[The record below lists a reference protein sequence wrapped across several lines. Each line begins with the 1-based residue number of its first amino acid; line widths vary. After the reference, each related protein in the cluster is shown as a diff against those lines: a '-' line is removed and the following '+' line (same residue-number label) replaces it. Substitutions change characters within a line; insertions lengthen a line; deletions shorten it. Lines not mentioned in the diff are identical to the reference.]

1 MPDSPI
7 FKSRA
12 MVRMEQRLQRPLE
25 VALAELYTTKTT
37 TQIAEEWGVSNA
49 TISRWLKELGI
60 EARLQGQRPPVAA
73 TPEAVA

>member
-1 MPDSPI
+1 MEPIPI

-12 MVRMEQRLQRPLE
+12 MVRMERKLAKPLE
-25 VALAELYTTKTT
+25 IALAEEYASKTT

-60 EARLQGQRPPVAA
+60 EARLQGQRPPAPAAIEPVA
-73 TPEAVA
+73 

>member
-1 MPDSPI
+1 MPHAPI

-12 MVRMEQRLQRPLE
+12 MVRMEQRLERPLE
-25 VALAELYTTKTT
+25 AALAELYETKTT

-60 EARLQGQRPPVAA
+60 EARLQGQRPPAA
-73 TPEAVA
+73 ASA